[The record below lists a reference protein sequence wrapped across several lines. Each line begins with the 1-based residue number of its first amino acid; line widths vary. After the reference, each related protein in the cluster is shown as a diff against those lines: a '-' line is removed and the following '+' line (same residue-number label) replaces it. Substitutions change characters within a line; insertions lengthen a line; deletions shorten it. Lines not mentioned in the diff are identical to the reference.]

1 MIQAEII
8 GKNKRKRIE
17 MTSTNNQLPYNVIE
31 MQYKNFV
38 DPSFWHPDEE
48 YSYKNND
55 YVIVDGKLVP
65 ATTTLKELGLE
76 VSNNENEFSD
86 PGAENMS
93 SNNNNRR
100 IRRTTR
106 RRSKVSSS
114 KKKKHTVK
122 QNNRFGF
129 KKVFG
134 SIRKGLKKIT
144 GRRRN

>member
-1 MIQAEII
+1 MIQVEII
-8 GKNKRKRIE
+8 GKNKRKRID
-17 MTSTNNQLPYNVIE
+17 MATSDSQLPDNVIE

-55 YVIVDGKLVP
+55 YVIVNGKPVP
-65 ATTTLKELGLE
+65 ARTILKEVGLE
-76 VSNNENEFSD
+76 VSNNENDFSD
-86 PGAENMS
+86 PGADDIS
-93 SNNNNRR
+93 SNNNTHR

-106 RRSKVSSS
+106 RKVVSS
-114 KKKKHTVK
+114 KKKKNTVK
-122 QNNRFGF
+122 RNNRFGF